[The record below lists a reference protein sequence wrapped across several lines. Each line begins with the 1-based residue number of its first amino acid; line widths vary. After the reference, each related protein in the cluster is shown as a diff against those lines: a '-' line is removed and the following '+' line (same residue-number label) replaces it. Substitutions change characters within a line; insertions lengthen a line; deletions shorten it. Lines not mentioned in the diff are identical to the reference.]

1 MRRPALPLLLAA
13 ALTACAGG
21 GADSPDVVRA
31 DSAGVELVT
40 SGATDRELPWRFE
53 RRDVLRDSLGEPW
66 LFTGVSSSSVAVD
79 GSGRTLA
86 LAGGR
91 SIVRFAAEGSMDR
104 TFGGQGNGPGEM
116 QFPTALGM
124 QGDTLFALDVMQNA
138 LVRWGPDLA
147 PIPNLPLTGALSGAQ
162 SIAFHSDGLWIHKRD
177 FTDGVYTLTLQ
188 RDTLGAPPLHRVVQ
202 PPSKMIRMCNGG
214 ISLPPF
220 FSPEIRWA
228 AQGASAVSS
237 AGTDYVVWV
246 HAGGRTF
253 RSVRRA
259 ITPRAPVPADADL
272 LYPTGFTVMF
282 GGGSA
287 PCEMTAAA
295 VFEQAGAAP
304 LLPLV
309 QGLAL
314 LPDGT
319 LWVQRTLRGDPSPT
333 LDVFDAEGAYL
344 GTVRDMQLPAG
355 QLPDGDLI
363 VPQDDEDTGGVVLV
377 RLRVTRQAAT
387 P

>member
-1 MRRPALPLLLAA
+1 MRIVVPFLALMVV
-13 ALTACAGG
+13 LTACAGG
-21 GADSPDVVRA
+21 AADSSDVIRA
-31 DSAGVELVT
+31 DSAGVQLVT
-40 SGATDRELPWRFE
+40 SGATDRALPWRFE
-53 RRDVLRDSLGEPW
+53 RRAVMRDSLGEPW

-79 GSGRTLA
+79 RNGHTLA

-91 SIVRFAAEGSMDR
+91 SIVRFAADGSVDR
-104 TFGGQGNGPGEM
+104 TFGRQGNGPGEM

-124 QGDTLFALDVMQNA
+124 QGDSLFALDVMQNA
-138 LVRWGPDLA
+138 LVRWGPDLS
-147 PIPNLPLTGALSGAQ
+147 PIPNVPLTGALASVQAL
-162 SIAFHSDGLWIHKRD
+162 ALHSEGTWIHKRD
-177 FTDGVYTLTLQ
+177 FTDGVYTLTLLH
-188 RDTLGAPPLHRVVQ
+188 DTLGGPALQRVVQ

-228 AQGASAVSS
+228 AQGARAVSS
-237 AGTDYVVWV
+237 AGTDYAIWV
-246 HAGGRTF
+246 HEGARTV

-259 ITPRAPVPADADL
+259 ITPRAPVAADADL

-282 GGGSA
+282 GGSSA

-344 GTVRDMQLPAG
+344 GTVRDMHLPAG

-363 VPQDDEDTGGVVLV
+363 VPHDDEDSGGVVLV
-377 RLRVTRQAAT
+377 RLRVTR
-387 P
+387 